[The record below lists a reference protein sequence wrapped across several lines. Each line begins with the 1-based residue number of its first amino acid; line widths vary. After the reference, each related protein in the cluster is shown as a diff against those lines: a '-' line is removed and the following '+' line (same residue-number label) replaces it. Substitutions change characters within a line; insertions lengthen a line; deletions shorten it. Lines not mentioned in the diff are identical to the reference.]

1 MWEDP
6 LEWVTLLNAISDA
19 AEDLPPPSDE
29 PEPEATGGG
38 MMMSE
43 GVPPPGRSV
52 SAEDDL
58 IALMA
63 QSAGPRS
70 SQTRETSSFV
80 IAGLG
85 QASSM
90 APALEGPSAT
100 PCGNYQLNMMDP
112 HGACK
117 HCGHSKEACSKH

>member
-19 AEDLPPPSDE
+19 AEDLPPPSDK
-29 PEPEATGGG
+29 PEPEATSTGGG
-38 MMMSE
+38 MMSE
-43 GVPPPGRSV
+43 GVPPAGPGPSV

-70 SQTRETSSFV
+70 SQTRESSTFAFAGAAAMAP
-80 IAGLG
+80 IASEP
-85 QASSM
+85 QAS
-90 APALEGPSAT
+90 
-100 PCGNYQLNMMDP
+100 PCSDYRLNMLDA

-117 HCGHSKEACSKH
+117 CGHPKEAH